1 VQRAQGDSPESAAA
15 LERLCASYWAP
26 VYSFIRRRGYGR
38 SDAEDLTQ
46 AFLAALLQEGFWQRT
61 DRSQGRFRGYLAGAL
76 RMFLHDERD
85 RARAWKRGGRAE
97 YVQFDAIEEIERE
110 LDGLSGVAEPD
121 PGAAFDRRW
130 AQTLMARVVR
140 RLEDEHGR
148 SGKER
153 QFRTLSRFLTETP
166 SRGDYDQ
173 AAAALG
179 ASRTTVAVWTHRL
192 RQRFA
197 ELLHLEVAETVSDP
211 ALVTD
216 EMRHLLHA
224 IGSRGSAM

>member
-1 VQRAQGDSPESAAA
+1 
-15 LERLCASYWAP
+15 
-26 VYSFIRRRGYGR
+26 
-38 SDAEDLTQ
+38 
-46 AFLAALLQEGFWQRT
+46 
-61 DRSQGRFRGYLAGAL
+61 
-76 RMFLHDERD
+76 MFLHDERD